1 MRIGD
6 LPYLLSRTSP
16 AVGASVT
23 LRQIRTHWSDKLPA
37 IIRPSFWSSLYPN
50 LGNRV
55 RNWRRKDPSKV
66 GKSKEWNP
74 ATFYIWI
81 FMLIG
86 SQSINMIALKNDYSI
101 FSRKADAKIAL
112 LKDVIE
118 KIQRGEEVDVEKALG
133 TGDEAQE
140 QEWKDGPL
148 SLHSVIAQAHVSGHS
163 IVAN

>member
-1 MRIGD
+1 MVRTRC
-6 LPYLLSRTSP
+6 LSSLLSTTSLVARAP
-16 AVGASVT
+16 ASLG
-23 LRQIRTHWSDKLPA
+23 QIRTHWSDRLPA

-50 LGNRV
+50 LGNRI
-55 RNWRRKDPSKV
+55 RSWRKRDIGK
-66 GKSKEWNP
+66 GEKSKEWNP

-86 SQSINMIALKNDYSI
+86 SQSINLIALKNDYTI

-112 LKDVIE
+112 LKEVIE

-140 QEWKDGPL
+140 QEWKDGP
-148 SLHSVIAQAHVSGHS
+148 
-163 IVAN
+163 